1 MHAELEQLYRGE
13 SLDQPTMQ
21 ALIARVV
28 AGEAEPLQL
37 AALLVAL
44 KIKGET
50 PFEIAGA
57 ASAIRAAATPFAK
70 PAYPVADIVG
80 TGGDGHHTLN
90 ISSTA
95 MLVAAAAGVKVAKHG
110 NRSVSSKSGSADLLE
125 ALGIKLDMSPQ
136 LARQALDEL
145 GCCFLFAPVYHS
157 GFRHAGPVRAAL
169 KTRTLFNVLG
179 PLVNPAHP
187 EYMLLGVYSPALVA
201 PIAEA
206 LALLGVKRALVVHGS
221 GLDEIA
227 IHAETQAVLVDNGEL
242 SAFTIT
248 PEALGLARYPL
259 SALVGGDAA
268 HNAELTRA
276 ILAGHGQDA
285 HVSAVAANAGALIFV
300 AGLAESLSRGVSL
313 ALEVIASG
321 KAAVLAQRLAEVS
334 HG

>member
-28 AGEAEPLQL
+28 AGEADPLQL
-37 AALLVAL
+37 TALLVAL

-57 ASAIRAAATPFAK
+57 ASAIRAAAAPFAK
-70 PAYPVADIVG
+70 PAYAVADIVG

-95 MLVAAAAGVKVAKHG
+95 MLAAAAAGVKVAKHG

-125 ALGIKLDMSPQ
+125 ALGIKLAMSAEV
-136 LARQALDEL
+136 ARKALDEL

-187 EYMLLGVYSPALVA
+187 EYMLLGVYSPALVE

-221 GLDEIA
+221 GLDEVA
-227 IHAETQAVLVDNGEL
+227 VHGDTHAVLVDDGKL
-242 SAFTIT
+242 TPMVIT
-248 PEALGLARYPL
+248 PELMGLNRYPL
-259 SALVGGDAA
+259 SALVGGDAE
-268 HNAELTRA
+268 HNAALTRA
-276 ILAGHGQDA
+276 ILDGRGDSA
-285 HVSAVAANAGALIFV
+285 HVAAVAANAGALIYV
-300 AGLAESLSRGVSL
+300 AGLADSLHSGV
-313 ALEVIASG
+313 AKAQQVMASG
-321 KAAVLAQRLAEVS
+321 AAAALVQRLAEVS

>member
-187 EYMLLGVYSPALVA
+187 EYMLLGVYSPALVE

-248 PEALGLARYPL
+248 PEALGLPRYPL

>member
-28 AGEAEPLQL
+28 AGDAEPLQL

-80 TGGDGHHTLN
+80 TGGDGYHTLN

-259 SALVGGDAA
+259 TALVGGDAA

-276 ILAGHGQDA
+276 ILDGRGDSA
-285 HVSAVAANAGALIFV
+285 HVAAVAANAGALIYV
-300 AGLAESLSRGVSL
+300 AGLADSLHSGV
-313 ALEVIASG
+313 AKAQQVMASG
-321 KAAVLAQRLAEVS
+321 AAAALVQRLAEVS